1 MQLQVMPDLGG
12 EFGWLAS
19 SGWTLSRQPYAVC
32 SCYQVNLA
40 AVSPSPNDDTLVPV
54 SPPRP
59 RASHIS
65 VFRPPSALWNRAAL
79 TTESQERPSI
89 SGLPS

>member
-59 RASHIS
+59 RTLTIS
-65 VFRPPSALWNRAAL
+65 IFSQPSARWNHAL
-79 TTESQERPSI
+79 TTDSQERPSI